1 MGNPGTLLIHVLS
14 PITFLDE
21 VYIHSV
27 LFISEGLSQHGASS
41 NPWIL
46 IVLLHLPLSF

>member
-27 LFISEGLSQHGASS
+27 LLVRDSRNMGHLQIHGS
-41 NPWIL
+41 
-46 IVLLHLPLSF
+46 